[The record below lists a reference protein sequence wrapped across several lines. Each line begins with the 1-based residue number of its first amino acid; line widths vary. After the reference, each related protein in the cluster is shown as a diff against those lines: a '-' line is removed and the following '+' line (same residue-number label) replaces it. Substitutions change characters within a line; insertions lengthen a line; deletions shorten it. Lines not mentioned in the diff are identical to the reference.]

1 MGHKTIL
8 LILGVLLGSVLPG
21 CVEMAATGAAAG
33 ASAAH
38 DRRTLGTVIDDETI
52 ELKLLD
58 AYVADKEL
66 YSNAHLNFTSYNNI
80 VLVTG
85 EAPTEVLRDRAAAIV
100 KKIPSARRVHNEVA
114 LAAPSSMV
122 SRSSDSWVTVK
133 VKTKMARI
141 KDFDF
146 TRVKVVTEN
155 GVVYLMGLV
164 TQMEGGTAADAAR
177 QVPGVQRVVKI
188 FEYID

>member
-1 MGHKTIL
+1 MGHKTTL
-8 LILGVLLGSVLPG
+8 LILGMFLGSVLQG

-38 DRRTLGTVIDDETI
+38 DRRTLGTLIDDQGI

-58 AYVADKEL
+58 AYIGDKEL
-66 YSNAHLNFTSYNNI
+66 HSNAHLNFTSYNNV

-85 EAPTEVLRDRAAAIV
+85 EAPTEALRDRAAAIA
-100 KKIPSARRVHNEVA
+100 KKIPNVRRVHNEVA
-114 LAAPSSMV
+114 LAAPSSMM
-122 SRSSDSWVTVK
+122 SRSSDSWITAK
-133 VKTKMARI
+133 VKTKMAGI
-141 KDFDF
+141 KNFDF

-155 GVVYLMGLV
+155 GVVYLLGLV